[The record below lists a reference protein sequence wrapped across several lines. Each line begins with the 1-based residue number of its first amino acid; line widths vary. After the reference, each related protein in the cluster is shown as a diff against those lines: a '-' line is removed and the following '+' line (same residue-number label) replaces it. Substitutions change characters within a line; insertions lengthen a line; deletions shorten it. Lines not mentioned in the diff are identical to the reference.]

1 MIAQPQTSHG
11 YSGERGA
18 SAVELALL
26 LPLILVIVFGVIE
39 IGQFITARFI
49 IINVAREGASLASR
63 DIQSAAD
70 LIGLMQNAATPLDL
84 ADQGRIYVTKILAG
98 QTSSNPS
105 PAVDATR
112 SAFAG
117 ALDVPS
123 SVSGSNFGLTAAVY
137 GHLVF
142 DDSPSQMTADIAEVT
157 VVDVFYLY
165 TPITPLS
172 NFIPGLMT
180 SDGGG
185 RIMHSRAV
193 F

>member
-1 MIAQPQTSHG
+1 MIEQLHTSRR

-26 LPLILVIVFGVIE
+26 LPLIVIIVFGVIE

-84 ADQGRIYVTKILAG
+84 QDQGRIYVRKIRAG
-98 QTSSNPS
+98 QTSSNPN
-105 PAVDATR
+105 PAVDFSR
-112 SAFAG
+112 SAVAG
-117 ALDVPS
+117 NLDVPS
-123 SVSGSNFGLTAAVY
+123 STDSSNLGLTAAVY
-137 GHLVF
+137 SHLVF
-142 DDSPSQMTADIAEVT
+142 DDSPNQMTADISEVT

-180 SDGGG
+180 RDGGG